1 MAGMIDIEKLRRC
14 LLDLTQPVAQRTHAA
29 FILRTRGDEA
39 SVDVLAEAL
48 LNKADSSLMRHELAY
63 ILGQIQNPKICPML
77 STILADE
84 TDDLLV
90 RHESAEA
97 LGAIGLID
105 SLPILQQ
112 FATHEAP
119 EIAETCQIAID
130 LIEWRKKGESADRGG
145 YLSVDPAPAM
155 KKDPSVTDAPPLTV
169 EDLRRQLM
177 DTSSS
182 LFHRYRA
189 MFALRNMNTDAAALA
204 LLDGF
209 QDTSALFR
217 HEVAYVLGQM
227 QRKATIQGL
236 TKVLQNESE
245 HRMVRHE
252 AAEALGAVGG
262 EEVER
267 LLEGYLH
274 DKEDVVQESCH
285 VALDTIEYW
294 ASSDFNATHEQ
305 VAETSEQ

>member
-1 MAGMIDIEKLRRC
+1 MAGMINIDKLRRC
-14 LLDLTQPVAQRTHAA
+14 LLDLSQPVAQRTHAA

-39 SVDVLAEAL
+39 SVNVLSEAL
-48 LNKADSSLMRHELAY
+48 MNKADSSLMRHELAY
-63 ILGQIQNPKICPML
+63 ILGQIQNPVVCPML
-77 STILADE
+77 EGLLADE
-84 TDDLLV
+84 SDDLLV

-97 LGAIGLID
+97 LGAIGNAE
-105 SLPILQQ
+105 SLPILHQ
-112 FATHEAP
+112 FSTHAAP

-130 LIEWRKKGESADRGG
+130 LIEWRKQGETADRGG

-155 KKDPSVTDAPPLTV
+155 KGATPLTV

-177 DTSSS
+177 DTSTS

-189 MFALRNMNTDAAALA
+189 MFALRNMNTDAAAVA

-209 QDTSALFR
+209 KDTSALFR

-227 QRKATIQGL
+227 QRRATVQGL
-236 TKVLQNESE
+236 TKVLQNEEE

-262 EEVER
+262 EDVEKI
-267 LLEGYLH
+267 LEGYLH

-294 ASSDFNATHEQ
+294 ASSDFEATHDK
-305 VAETSEQ
+305 VAEITEQ

>member
-1 MAGMIDIEKLRRC
+1 MIDIEKLRRC
-14 LLDLTQPVAQRTHAA
+14 LLDLSQPVAQRTHAA

-39 SVDVLAEAL
+39 AVNVLSEAL

-63 ILGQIQNPKICPML
+63 ILGQIQNPIVCPML
-77 STILADE
+77 EQILADE
-84 TDDLLV
+84 SDDLLV

-97 LGAIGLID
+97 LGAIGLEN
-105 SLPILQQ
+105 SLPILHQ
-112 FATHEAP
+112 FATHEAK
-119 EIAETCQIAID
+119 EISETCQIAID
-130 LIEWRKKGESADRGG
+130 LIEWRKRGENADRGG

-155 KKDPSVTDAPPLTV
+155 KGGDKVLTV
-169 EDLRRQLM
+169 EELRQQLM

-189 MFALRNMNTDAAALA
+189 MFALRNMNSDAAAIA

-236 TKVLQNESE
+236 TKVLQNETE

-262 EEVER
+262 EEVEQ

-294 ASSDFNATHEQ
+294 ASSDFAATHDK
-305 VAETSEQ
+305 VAETSE